1 MDHFFFINSS
11 VDGHFGCFR
20 ILATVKAA
28 AVQLLQPLS
37 SRFWS
42 SQVRGP
48 TLGLLD
54 GMVARFYIS
63 FFGVCGTMASHCCG
77 LSRCGAQA
85 PDVHAQ
91 RLCLTG
97 LATLRHVGSSRTG
110 ARTRVPCIVR
120 WTLNHCTTREAPVFT
135 FKRGPFCSH
144 YWL

>member
-11 VDGHFGCFR
+11 VDGHFGCFH
-20 ILATVKAA
+20 ILAIVKVA

-63 FFGVCGTMASHCCG
+63 FVCVCVVQWPLTVAAFPVAEHRLWTSMLSGYAS
-77 LSRCGAQA
+77 RA
-85 PDVHAQ
+85 
-91 RLCLTG
+91 
-97 LATLRHVGSSRTG
+97 
-110 ARTRVPCIVR
+110 
-120 WTLNHCTTREAPVFT
+120 
-135 FKRGPFCSH
+135 
-144 YWL
+144 